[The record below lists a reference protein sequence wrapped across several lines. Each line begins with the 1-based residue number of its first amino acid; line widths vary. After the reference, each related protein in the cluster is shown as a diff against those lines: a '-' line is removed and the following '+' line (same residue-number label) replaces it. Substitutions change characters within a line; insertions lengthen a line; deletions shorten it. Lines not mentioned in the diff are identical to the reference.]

1 MARVTVEDCVTIIP
15 NRFELVLLASQRARD
30 ISAGV
35 PLSVERDNDKN
46 PVIALREVAEQTID
60 FEELRRH
67 IVHGVNRH
75 ADLNFEDDNILALTE
90 DALTDLS
97 ANDSVIQEIEFES
110 PEVEEA
116 EAAEETSDEDKTYE
130 EVQDDA
136 LNVAA
141 AAALESLQ
149 NMDDSFAKTEEVFEA
164 VAVDVDE
171 EKISAE

>member
-35 PLSVERDNDKN
+35 PLTVEADNDKN
-46 PVIALREVAEQTID
+46 PVIALREVADQTID

-90 DALTDLS
+90 EAMSDMTENTS
-97 ANDSVIQEIEFES
+97 IQEVEYES
-110 PEVEEA
+110 DEEETTEVEA
-116 EAAEETSDEDKTYE
+116 SADDSEEEPDMSEMDE
-130 EVQDDA
+130 
-136 LNVAA
+136 AA
-141 AAALESLQ
+141 AAALESLS
-149 NMDDSFAKTEEVFEA
+149 NMDDSFAE
-164 VAVDVDE
+164 DE
-171 EKISAE
+171 DK

>member
-35 PLSVERDNDKN
+35 PLTVEKDNDKN
-46 PVIALREVAEQTID
+46 PVIALREVADQTID

-90 DALTDLS
+90 EAMSDMTENTS
-97 ANDSVIQEIEFES
+97 IQEVEYENDEEEIEAS
-110 PEVEEA
+110 ADDSDA
-116 EAAEETSDEDKTYE
+116 EP
-130 EVQDDA
+130 DDGEID
-136 LNVAA
+136 AA
-141 AAALESLQ
+141 AAAAFESLS
-149 NMDDSFAKTEEVFEA
+149 NMEDSFA
-164 VAVDVDE
+164 DDE
-171 EKISAE
+171 DK

>member
-35 PLSVERDNDKN
+35 PLTVERDNDKDA
-46 PVIALREVAEQTID
+46 VISLREVAEQTID

-90 DALTDLS
+90 ETVSEAVGNASDITE
-97 ANDSVIQEIEFES
+97 VEFEAD
-110 PEVEEA
+110 EVVEVTA
-116 EAAEETSDEDKTYE
+116 ESVFDEDGETE
-130 EVQDDA
+130 ISEDEV
-136 LNVAA
+136 LSAA
-141 AAALESLQ
+141 AAEALKSLESL
-149 NMDDSFAKTEEVFEA
+149 DEIVDLSEE
-164 VAVDVDE
+164 D
-171 EKISAE
+171 ISA

>member
-35 PLSVERDNDKN
+35 PLTVDHDNDKN

-90 DALTDLS
+90 EAMTDLS
-97 ANDSVIQEIEFES
+97 TDESSIQEVEFES
-110 PEVEEA
+110 DESETVEVEA
-116 EAAEETSDEDKTYE
+116 SDSDEMDE
-130 EVQDDA
+130 EKVMDA
-136 LNVAA
+136 AA
-141 AAALESLQ
+141 AAALASLEG
-149 NMDDSFAKTEEVFEA
+149 MDDSFAEEEATEE
-164 VAVDVDE
+164 
-171 EKISAE
+171 

>member
-35 PLSVERDNDKN
+35 PLTVDRDNDKN
-46 PVIALREVAEQTID
+46 AVVSLREVAEQTID

-90 DALTDLS
+90 ETISETMADSNDITEVAFEGDEVEAEVEAEVEVDSVFASGDQAEKIDSSEEDALD
-97 ANDSVIQEIEFES
+97 
-110 PEVEEA
+110 
-116 EAAEETSDEDKTYE
+116 EAAS
-130 EVQDDA
+130 
-136 LNVAA
+136 
-141 AAALESLQ
+141 AALEALENLGEDISHE
-149 NMDDSFAKTEEVFEA
+149 DDEL
-164 VAVDVDE
+164 
-171 EKISAE
+171 SA

>member
-35 PLSVERDNDKN
+35 PLTVEKDNDKN
-46 PVIALREVAEQTID
+46 PVIALREVADQTID

-90 DALTDLS
+90 EAMSDISGDAS
-97 ANDSVIQEIEFES
+97 SIQE
-110 PEVEEA
+110 VEYE
-116 EAAEETSDEDKTYE
+116 SDEE
-130 EVQDDA
+130 EIEASADDSDA
-136 LNVAA
+136 EPDDSEIDAA
-141 AAALESLQ
+141 AAAAFESLS
-149 NMDDSFAKTEEVFEA
+149 NMEDSFA
-164 VAVDVDE
+164 DDE
-171 EKISAE
+171 DK

>member
-35 PLSVERDNDKN
+35 PLTVSRDNDKDA
-46 PVIALREVAEQTID
+46 VISLREVAEQTID

-90 DALTDLS
+90 ETMSDAIGEASDITEV
-97 ANDSVIQEIEFES
+97 AF
-110 PEVEEA
+110 EVEEVA
-116 EAAEETSDEDKTYE
+116 EEKTEEFSADDVFASSEMGEDTVAAAEE
-130 EVQDDA
+130 DA
-136 LNVAA
+136 LDTAA
-141 AAALESLQ
+141 ADALKALENLDETPS
-149 NMDDSFAKTEEVFEA
+149 EEEDIPA
-164 VAVDVDE
+164 
-171 EKISAE
+171 

>member
-35 PLSVERDNDKN
+35 PLTVDKDNDKN
-46 PVIALREVAEQTID
+46 PVIALREVADQTID

-90 DALTDLS
+90 DAISDLS
-97 ANDSVIQEIEFES
+97 SDEGSIQEVDFES
-110 PEVEEA
+110 DEETEVEASAEDADGDDEEMSVEDAEKEA
-116 EAAEETSDEDKTYE
+116 LD
-130 EVQDDA
+130 
-136 LNVAA
+136 VAA
-141 AAALESLQ
+141 AAALSSLES
-149 NMDDSFAKTEEVFEA
+149 MGDSFETEETEA
-164 VAVDVDE
+164 DAE
-171 EKISAE
+171 ETKE

>member
-35 PLSVERDNDKN
+35 PLTVERDNDKN

-97 ANDSVIQEIEFES
+97 TNDSVIQEIEFES
-110 PEVEEA
+110 EEEVVV
-116 EAAEETSDEDKTYE
+116 EAADTEDATDTDDEKTYE
-130 EVQDDA
+130 EVQDEA
-136 LNVAA
+136 LDVAA
-141 AAALESLQ
+141 AAALESLT
-149 NMDDSFAKTEEVFEA
+149 NMGDSFATEEK
-164 VAVDVDE
+164 DDDE
-171 EKISAE
+171 KSETPIAG